1 LSKGIQR
8 AIGHNGYKGEPDK
21 ITITQPG
28 DSVEVEKFK
37 ARAKSCHETF
47 NGRVKWFQVL
57 VVAFRRDFDQTS
69 SALKLCVLP
78 CSMIWKKDIL
88 FFKFEV

>member
-28 DSVEVEKFK
+28 DSAEVEKFK
-37 ARAKSCHETF
+37 ARVKSCHETF

-57 VVAFRRDFDQTS
+57 AVAFRHGFDQNKQCFE
-69 SALKLCVLP
+69 AVCVAMQYDMEKGHP
-78 CSMIWKKDIL
+78 L
-88 FFKFEV
+88 FQV